1 MEYAKRE
8 GCYIAN
14 LQLLEENNLFGKR
27 ERIYWEAL
35 IYNG

>member
-8 GCYIAN
+8 GYYIAN
-14 LQLLEENNLFGKR
+14 LKPPEENNFFGKWGCMYR
-27 ERIYWEAL
+27 EAL